1 MPEIISPS
9 FSYSYYRRFLLFFSL
24 ILFKYM
30 VEWAIPRLFMAEIDE
45 HPWTFLDAYRGRF
58 FTTKWPT
65 FPQVLMISADRY
77 PDGPCFTDFE
87 GPDGSKNTKT
97 YAQVLANVKK
107 LAKWMTA
114 NGIRKGDKIA
124 VSGKNSPEWGTVY
137 LAALFASGI
146 IVPIDYAL
154 HENEMENLIA
164 TAQPKM
170 IFIDEDKFDYF
181 SKNSAKIKVLSLSP
195 KYEDV
200 YAYNLEADGDV
211 PENPPAEPD
220 DIAAILFTSGT
231 TGTPKGVML
240 SHENFISDCYI
251 AQSNFHHGN
260 GDIFYAL
267 LPIHHAYTMQAAFI
281 NPLSTGAEIVF
292 GKSMAVTKLMRELR
306 EGKITVMLGVPLL
319 YNKLLAGIK
328 KGIRAKG
335 PVVAGL
341 MKCLM
346 GFSYFI
352 KKVFNKNPG
361 KVIFKKVLEQANIYT
376 LRVAICGGGPLS
388 PSVFKAYNAAGI
400 NFIQGYGLTETSP
413 IVTLTP
419 IEHFKIESVGKDF
432 YPHEEIKILNPDS
445 DGIGEIAI
453 KGPMVMKGYYNMPEE
468 TAKMFTEDGFLK
480 SGDIGRLDSEHYLY
494 LCGRAKNIIVTSGGK
509 NVYPEEIE
517 DAFQMYDNVQQIV
530 VQGYKEKEDP
540 TSEAIEALIYPSDL
554 VYNTLGIKRS
564 DSFATDDVKEI
575 IQNDVDSVNRTLQP
589 YARITKVTILE
600 QPMATTTTLKVKRN
614 YSKK

>member
-1 MPEIISPS
+1 
-9 FSYSYYRRFLLFFSL
+9 
-24 ILFKYM
+24 M
-30 VEWAIPRLFMAEIDE
+30 VEWAIPRLFMAEKDE

-58 FTTKWPT
+58 FNTKWPT

-77 PDGPCFTDFE
+77 PDSPCFTDFE

-114 NGIRKGDKIA
+114 NGIRKGDKVA

-164 TAQPKM
+164 TAHPKM
-170 IFIDEDKFDYF
+170 LFIDEDKFDYF
-181 SKNSAKIKVLSLSP
+181 SKNSGKIKVLSLSP
-195 KYEDV
+195 KHEDV

-292 GKSMAVTKLMRELR
+292 GKSMAVSRLMKELR
-306 EGKITVMLGVPLL
+306 EGGITVMLGVPLL

-335 PVVAGL
+335 PIVAGI
-341 MKCLM
+341 MKMLM
-346 GFSYFI
+346 GLSYII
-352 KKVFNKNPG
+352 KKTTGKNPG
-361 KVIFKKVLEQANIYT
+361 KFLFKSVLKQANIYT

-388 PSVFKAYNAAGI
+388 SSVFKAYNAAGI

-419 IEHFKIESVGKDF
+419 VEHFKIESVGKDF
-432 YPHEEIKILNPDS
+432 WPYEEIRIINPDR

-453 KGPMVMKGYYNMPEE
+453 KGPMLMKGYYNMPEE
-468 TAKMFTEDGFLK
+468 TAKMFTEDGFIK
-480 SGDIGRLDSEHYLY
+480 TGDIGKLDSEHYLV
-494 LCGRAKNIIVTSGGK
+494 LCGRAKNIIVTEGGK

-517 DAFQMYDNVQQIV
+517 DAFQLYDDVQQIT
-530 VQGYKEKEDP
+530 VQGYIMDED
-540 TSEAIEALIYPSDL
+540 TRSEGIEALIYPSDQ
-554 VYNTLGIKRS
+554 VFEKLGVKRE
-564 DSFATDDVKEI
+564 DAFASDDVEEI
-575 IQNDVDSVNRTLQP
+575 LQADVDAVNRGLQP
-589 YARITKVTILE
+589 YARISKITVLE
-600 QPMATTTTLKVKRN
+600 NPLAMTTTLKVKRN
-614 YSKK
+614 YRK